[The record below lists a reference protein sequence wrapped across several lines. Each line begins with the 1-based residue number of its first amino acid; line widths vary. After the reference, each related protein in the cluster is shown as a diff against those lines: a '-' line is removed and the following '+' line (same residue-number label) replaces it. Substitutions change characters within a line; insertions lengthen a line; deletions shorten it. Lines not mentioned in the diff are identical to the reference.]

1 MDSTNNSLVTSRY
14 KGVALDNSEGYA
26 IELRGIVKRFPG
38 VVANDGIDL
47 KVRRGEIHCLLGEN
61 GAGKTT
67 LMRVLY
73 GLYRPDEGE
82 IILNGQPVQMTSPRA
97 ALNHHIGMVHQH
109 FRLVPTL
116 SVEENIVLGLDEG
129 TGPFMNLRK
138 TREKISEI
146 ADEYGL
152 SVDLQ
157 SKVWQLAVGQQQR
170 VEILKALYR
179 EVDILIM
186 DEPTSVLTP
195 QEVDQLFTTLR
206 ILVDDGMTIIFITHK
221 LDEVMQ
227 ASNRVTVL
235 RQGKV
240 VATLLTAE
248 TDKPTL
254 ARLMVGREVVFRL
267 EKNPMERREK
277 LLEVNDL
284 HTLNDRGL
292 PALRGVSFDLFGG
305 EILGVAGV
313 SGNGQSELA
322 EVLTGLRKS
331 TKGMVFLAKKEVTN
345 YSAREITDLNV
356 AHIPAERIRMG
367 IVPALSIR
375 ENLILKNYRCSP
387 FSRGEFLN
395 NKEIEEKT
403 RCVMSDYQIV
413 APSCETPAKL
423 LSGGNIQRVILAR
436 ELSENPSLIVA
447 VHPTYGLD
455 IGATE
460 QVRQVLLAQRERGA
474 ATLLISED
482 LEEIITLSDR
492 ILVMFNGEVMGILDA
507 ESADIEVI
515 GLMMAGTRHKGG
527 EL

>member
-1 MDSTNNSLVTSRY
+1 MDSTNNSPVTSRY
-14 KGVALDNSEGYA
+14 KGVDLDNSEGYA

-47 KVRRGEIHCLLGEN
+47 KVHHGEIHCLLGEN

-97 ALNHHIGMVHQH
+97 ALNHHIGMIHQH

-138 TREKISEI
+138 TREKISAI

-152 SVDLQ
+152 SVDPQ
-157 SKVWQLAVGQQQR
+157 TKIWQLAVGQQQR

-206 ILVDDGMTIIFITHK
+206 TLVDDGLTIIFITHK

-240 VATLLTAE
+240 VATLLTAK

-267 EKNPMERREK
+267 KKSPMERREK

-292 PALRGVSFDLFGG
+292 PAIRGVSFDLFGG

-331 TKGMVFLAKKEVTN
+331 TKGRVFLAKKEVTN

-375 ENLILKNYRCSP
+375 ENLILKKYRYSP

-395 NKEIEEKT
+395 NKEIEENT
-403 RCVMSDYQIV
+403 HCAMSDYQIA
-413 APSCETPAKL
+413 APSYETSAKL

-436 ELSENPSLIVA
+436 ELSENPILIVA

-460 QVRQVLLAQRERGA
+460 QVRQILLAQRKRGA

-482 LEEIITLSDR
+482 LEEIMTLSDR
-492 ILVMFNGEVMGILDA
+492 VMVLFNGEVMGILDT
-507 ESADIEVI
+507 ESANIEEI
-515 GLMMAGTRHKGG
+515 GLMMAGTRHKGE

>member
-1 MDSTNNSLVTSRY
+1 M
-14 KGVALDNSEGYA
+14 DNSEGCA

-47 KVRRGEIHCLLGEN
+47 MVRRGEIHCLLGEN

-67 LMRVLY
+67 LMRILY

-82 IILNGQPVQMTSPRA
+82 IILNGQQVQMTSPRA
-97 ALNHHIGMVHQH
+97 ALNHHVGMVHQH

-129 TGPFMNLRK
+129 TGPFLNFRK
-138 TREKISEI
+138 TREKISAI
-146 ADEYGL
+146 TNEYGL
-152 SVDLQ
+152 SVDPQ
-157 SKVWQLAVGQQQR
+157 AKVWQLTVGQQQR

-206 ILVDDGMTIIFITHK
+206 TLVDDGLTIIFITHK

-227 ASNRVTVL
+227 VSNRVTVL
-235 RQGKV
+235 RKGKV

-248 TDKPTL
+248 TDKPAL
-254 ARLMVGREVVFRL
+254 ARQMVGREVVFQL
-267 EKNPMERREK
+267 EKSPLERREK
-277 LLEVNDL
+277 ILEVNNL
-284 HTLNDRGL
+284 QALNDRGI
-292 PALRGVSFDLFGG
+292 PAIRGVSFDLFGG

-313 SGNGQSELA
+313 SGNGQYELA

-331 TKGMVFLAKKEVTN
+331 TKGRVFLAKKEITN
-345 YSAREITDLNV
+345 CSAREITDLNV
-356 AHIPAERIRMG
+356 AHIPAERIKMG
-367 IVPALSIR
+367 IVPALSIC
-375 ENLILKNYRCSP
+375 ENLILKKYRRSP
-387 FSRGEFLN
+387 FSYRGFLD
-395 NKEIEEKT
+395 NKEIEENA
-403 RCVMSDYQIV
+403 RRAMSDYQIA

-423 LSGGNIQRVILAR
+423 LSGGNIQKVILAR

-460 QVRQVLLAQRERGA
+460 QVRQVLLVQRERGA

-482 LEEIITLSDR
+482 LEEIMTLSDR
-492 ILVMFNGEVMGILDA
+492 ILVLFNGEVMGILDA
-507 ESADIEVI
+507 ESADIEEI
-515 GLMMAGTRHKGG
+515 GLMMAGTRHKGE